1 VPHRPSPP
9 AVFVV
14 TILPF
19 AAAVGYVSIAAPF
32 WLARDGVSL
41 ALIGTMEATAMTP
54 HAIKVLWAPLID
66 IGSRRKVWFVATT
79 AATAALLGALS
90 IVPGLTR
97 NLGLFTLL
105 ATLAQIAGT
114 TAAAAAD
121 GLMAATT
128 RPEDKGKAGGWRM
141 AGNVGGTGLLGAFAL
156 WLASRTSPA
165 VAGLALGGVVLASAA
180 GALFISEAHPL
191 HDEAVERAGS
201 LARALWARLAAV
213 AKDLWSA
220 MVSREGWTGLV
231 ICAVPVGAGA
241 LTNLFSAMAVDYQA
255 SEKVVALVNG
265 LGGGLVGALGS
276 LAGGRIAD
284 RMNRRLAY
292 ALAGGLTA
300 FSALLMLAAPM
311 TPLTYA
317 WGTLLY
323 NFANGIAFAA
333 LAALILEMVGHSV
346 AAATKYTLFISVA
359 NVASNYVTAL
369 DGWAS
374 EVRDWGTRGSLAADV
389 VLTAAG
395 IAVLLAMVRYTRRAG
410 ARSAASAVVAGDATG
425 SPPGPAGG

>member
-19 AAAVGYVSIAAPF
+19 AAAVGYVTIAAPF

-66 IGSRRKVWFVATT
+66 VGSRRKAWFVACTV
-79 AATAALLGALS
+79 ATAALLAALAV
-90 IVPGLTR
+90 VPGLTR
-97 NLGLFTLL
+97 HLGLFTLL

-121 GLMAATT
+121 GLMASTT
-128 RPEDKGKAGGWRM
+128 RPEDKGRAGGWRM
-141 AGNVGGTGLLGAFAL
+141 AGNVGGTGVLGAFAL
-156 WLASRTSPA
+156 WLAARTSPA
-165 VAGLALGGVVLASAA
+165 VAGLSLGAVVLASAG
-180 GALFISEAHPL
+180 GALLISEAHPL
-191 HDEAVERAGS
+191 HDEALEGAGG
-201 LARALWARLAAV
+201 LARALLARLLAV
-213 AKDLWSA
+213 GRDLWSA

-241 LTNLFSAMAVDYQA
+241 LTNLFSAMAVEYRA
-255 SEKVVALVNG
+255 SGNVVAMVSG
-265 LGGGLVGALGS
+265 LGGGLAGALGS
-276 LAGGRIAD
+276 LAGGRLAD

-292 ALAGGLTA
+292 ALAGGVTA

-311 TPLTYA
+311 TPATYA

-323 NFANGIAFAA
+323 SFANGIAFAA

-359 NVASNYVTAL
+359 NVASSYVTAL

-374 EVRDWGTRGSLAADV
+374 EVRGWGSRGSLAADV

-395 IAVLLAMVRYTRRAG
+395 IAVLLAMVSVARRNP
-410 ARSAASAVVAGDATG
+410 AAVPEP
-425 SPPGPAGG
+425 SPPR